1 MLNSPAQVFAR
12 RLREERVRIDMSQA
26 ELAQKL
32 SVHYDI
38 KLDASAVARIERGER
53 GVKLDEAVGIA
64 QILDT
69 ELEALLDSA
78 TSIDRALRRQRT
90 ELALAKVKLAAMQDE
105 VTELA
110 LNVENLEQEIADREV
125 RDELAD
131 DLRTEQWPG

>member
-1 MLNSPAQVFAR
+1 
-12 RLREERVRIDMSQA
+12 MSQA